1 MKKFGQFILDNL
13 GILFLL
19 LLFIAFTYYRFYCI
33 FIEPNQIKQEV
44 SVMDRGQQLRQY
56 TQWEMVNR
64 FVNDGVESKE
74 KNPYDINQSVYI
86 VETTLGDEFD
96 YDYGTEDVIT
106 KLKCERYAE
115 YEKNRATYI
124 AEKEAEELAK
134 EKREQAEE
142 DALDRLNKSCN

>member
-1 MKKFGQFILDNL
+1 MKKFGQFILDYAF
-13 GILFLL
+13 IIFMI
-19 LLFIAFTYYRFYCI
+19 LLFIAVSYYHFYCN
-33 FIEPNQIKQEV
+33 FIEPNLIKQEV
-44 SVMDRGQQLRQY
+44 TVMDRGEQLRQY
-56 TQWEMVNR
+56 TQWEMVYR
-64 FVNDGVESKE
+64 ISYDGVQSKE
-74 KNPYDINQSVYI
+74 KNPYDITQSVYV